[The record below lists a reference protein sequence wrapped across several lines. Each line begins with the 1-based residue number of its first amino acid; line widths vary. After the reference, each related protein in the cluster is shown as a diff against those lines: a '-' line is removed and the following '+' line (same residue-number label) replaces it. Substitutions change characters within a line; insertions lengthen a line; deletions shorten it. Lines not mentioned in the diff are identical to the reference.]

1 MNSRILLEDL
11 RTGAEPSEL
20 NDRARSTIE
29 SIVEGSDAAPAQREK
44 LKKSARDIGLAV
56 ANVIK
61 SPGVEQFEAVVR
73 QEIQTLMLTLKEV
86 S

>member
-1 MNSRILLEDL
+1 M
-11 RTGAEPSEL
+11 
-20 NDRARSTIE
+20 
-29 SIVEGSDAAPAQREK
+29 EGSDAALAQREK
-44 LKKSARDIGLAV
+44 LKKAAKGIGLAV

-73 QEIQTLMLTLKEV
+73 QEIQTLMLLLKEV